1 MSMTL
6 YALDDIDDAIETTR
20 AFLLPFDRWRWA
32 RLALIVFFIGGVG
45 GFNPLQFPGGG
56 GTGGGMETPTGPGG
70 PAAPDTIPSFGSTE
84 VAVIAAFV
92 GLVVLLALG
101 FMFVGSVMEFV
112 FVESLRREAVSI
124 RRYWSERWR
133 QGLRLFG
140 FRLVLSV
147 VTLGLIG
154 GFLVV
159 ILSPVIFGGGAFS
172 FGLLLAAIPVFV
184 IVSILSGLIT
194 GFTTMFVVPVMLGE
208 ERSVLSAWRRFWPTL
223 TGQWKQYV
231 AYAVM
236 GFILQLAGGILAGI
250 ALLLGIIVIA
260 IPFGIVGLIG
270 FGVHSVLEGVVG
282 WVIIGIAALL
292 FVLAAI
298 VLVLFISVPVQT
310 FLRYYALLVLG
321 DTNADLDLIPD
332 QRRAARD

>member
-1 MSMTL
+1 
-6 YALDDIDDAIETTR
+6 
-20 AFLLPFDRWRWA
+20 
-32 RLALIVFFIGGVG
+32 
-45 GFNPLQFPGGG
+45 
-56 GTGGGMETPTGPGG
+56 
-70 PAAPDTIPSFGSTE
+70 
-84 VAVIAAFV
+84 
-92 GLVVLLALG
+92 VLLALG

-112 FVESLRREAVSI
+112 FVESLRREAVAI
-124 RRYWSERWR
+124 RRYWSDHWR
-133 QGLRLFG
+133 QGFRLFG

-172 FGLLLAAIPVFV
+172 FGLLLAAIPVFI

-208 ERSVLSAWRRFWPTL
+208 ERGVLSAWRRFWPTL

-231 AYAVM
+231 TYAVM
-236 GFILQLAGGILAGI
+236 GFILQLAGGILSGI
-250 ALLLGIIVIA
+250 ALLVGIIVIA

-321 DTNADLDLIPD
+321 DTNAEFDLVSE
-332 QRRAARD
+332 QRRAVRE